1 MLSFSSL
8 SSLSV
13 SCGAYYTL
21 KAAFSPVPIK
31 ELNALIL
38 IALTFIIRCD
48 TLPVI
53 ENRRGG
59 NRLFCKIETV
69 KSMVARAIA
78 CFVLALAVFLVLR
91 WDAGNE
97 AAAAGTGPTGKGAA
111 KCSLFSEE
119 ELKGAEALS
128 VSAAQ
133 GDNDLVTR
141 AREWAGT
148 NVMRRI
154 WVCDIA
160 RNAKRVDA
168 LAVLARDALDACRGG
183 DATYGRLFRTAKF
196 LEECHDWTAAREALE
211 LAAPLAK
218 YRTYREDIAF
228 ARLRVDLADA
238 GISPERLDQLR
249 CIATSATMNDNRLA
263 AARLLKTYER

>member
-1 MLSFSSL
+1 
-8 SSLSV
+8 
-13 SCGAYYTL
+13 
-21 KAAFSPVPIK
+21 
-31 ELNALIL
+31 
-38 IALTFIIRCD
+38 
-48 TLPVI
+48 
-53 ENRRGG
+53 
-59 NRLFCKIETV
+59 
-69 KSMVARAIA
+69 MVTRAIA
-78 CFVLALAVFLVLR
+78 CLVLALAVFLVIR
-91 WDAGNE
+91 RDTGNVAVSVADTGPAGN
-97 AAAAGTGPTGKGAA
+97 GTTKYG
-111 KCSLFSEE
+111 LFPEE

-133 GDNDLVTR
+133 GDNDLVAL

-168 LAVLARDALDACRGG
+168 LAVLARDAFDACRGG
-183 DATYGRLFRTAKF
+183 DATYGRLFRTARF

-211 LAAPLAK
+211 RAAPLAK

-238 GISPERLDQLR
+238 GISPARLDELR
-249 CIATSATMNDNRLA
+249 RISTSATMNDNRLA